1 MNRVNYFIYD
11 KKQNDAVIMR
21 YIEILIYTKSKMMI
35 SICKNISMKK
45 QLRIDIILEAL
56 TLNYTKDQITLSNL
70 LILK

>member
-1 MNRVNYFIYD
+1 
-11 KKQNDAVIMR
+11 MR

-35 SICKNISMKK
+35 SICKNISMKN

-70 LILK
+70 FILK